1 MPFKAANGA
10 SMTPIKPKRFVDEQ
24 ARCGLIKAL
33 HRVYMQ
39 FVFRNGWQVSFLEA
53 DLATSLPAALTFTD
67 AEEIRELARQGQALG
82 TPEARALFEYSI
94 GTGRGGIHLDL
105 PAERYAL
112 LKTGVR
118 PR

>member
-1 MPFKAANGA
+1 
-10 SMTPIKPKRFVDEQ
+10 MTPIKPKRFVDEQ